1 MVTRVSTAPGTF
13 DVPVHYF
20 YIALSSNYVMDRVS
34 FGLNLYE
41 RAEGDGMRRWYL
53 PITVMGLGGVG
64 MLLFTERG
72 RRSLGWLVEHLPEAP
87 RHLAEWNE
95 AAQRELDRIQET
107 LNRVAESLG
116 EESIGGEAYSH

>member
-1 MVTRVSTAPGTF
+1 
-13 DVPVHYF
+13 
-20 YIALSSNYVMDRVS
+20 MDRVS